1 MVLIVPVFLGSTLFA
16 QSATDGKSNP
26 YDLLGRTL
34 QPIAAIF
41 CPAPA
46 PAQGQVQAPRALT
59 ATLALQEMTD
69 LPPALVGSRVE
80 LALQPPDHAL
90 IRGPY
95 AGQTVTICRAGQDVW
110 VSPASIMTEL
120 SKAIAHAP
128 ESPEPKKK
136 KKKDG
141 ILAPMALPFPAQ
153 QLAFLPILFTVTDGG
168 ANGDA
173 RVLNVQLM
181 PELARRLGVEE
192 WTARLTVCQNGQSP
206 TLLTGIDL
214 RRPGWHLLARVER
227 LEFSAE
233 LPATTWVPPVPT
245 DPTVPNVAHLDA
257 VHAKALFE
265 ALGNQI
271 DGSKTDIANPGAI
284 RQTQQ

>member
-1 MVLIVPVFLGSTLFA
+1 MKKHKHLCGGLLVLIISICLGSPLFA
-16 QSATDGKSNP
+16 QPTADGRMNP

-46 PAQGQVQAPRALT
+46 QGQVQAPRALT
-59 ATLALQEMTD
+59 ATLVLQEMTD
-69 LPPALVGSRVE
+69 LPPALVGSRIE
-80 LALQPPDHAL
+80 LALQPPDHVL
-90 IRGPY
+90 IRGVY

-120 SKAIAHAP
+120 SKAIAPATD
-128 ESPEPKKK
+128 SPEPRKKK

-153 QLAFLPILFTVTDGG
+153 ELAFLPILFTVKDGG
-168 ANGDA
+168 ANGDS
-173 RVLNVQLM
+173 RVLDVQLM
-181 PELARRLGVEE
+181 PELARHLGVEE
-192 WTARLTVCQNGQSP
+192 WSARLMVFPASQSR

-214 RRPGWHLLARVER
+214 SRPGWHLFARVER
-227 LEFSAE
+227 LEYSAE
-233 LPATTWVPPVPT
+233 LPETTWTPPAPT
-245 DPTVPNVAHLDA
+245 DLAVPNVAHLDA
-257 VHAKALFE
+257 FQAKALFE

-271 DGSKTDIANPGAI
+271 DVSKTEN
-284 RQTQQ
+284 R